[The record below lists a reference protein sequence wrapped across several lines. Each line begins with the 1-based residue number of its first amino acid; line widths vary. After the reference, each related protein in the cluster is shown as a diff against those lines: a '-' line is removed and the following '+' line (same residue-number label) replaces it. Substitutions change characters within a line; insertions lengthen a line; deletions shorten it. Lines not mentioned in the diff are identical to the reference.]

1 MVPFKEKNNL
11 LNLLIK
17 PIQMK
22 DGFCEAEAV
31 IYVASDSWNKIMSLL
46 VC

>member
-11 LNLLIK
+11 LILLIK

-31 IYVASDSWNKIMSLL
+31 IYVVSDSWNNLMDIT
-46 VC
+46 V